1 MLRIIRSFLPL
12 GWVLIIIVLLIG
24 CTSSTTTENPRPVS
38 IAEINALKL
47 ESSPDLEALQR
58 ALGHSIEYYER
69 LPTDQRFQYGSF
81 GYSPEEMIASHQHF
95 LRILDLPEVERL
107 EKLQQNFLWFESLNE
122 KNQAFFTG
130 YYEPLLKGSL
140 NESEKFPVPL
150 YGVPSDLVTVNLRNF
165 NEKYGNG
172 ILRGKIVDQK
182 FVKYDDR
189 DEISY
194 QNSLQGRATPL
205 AWVNNDIELFFLQ
218 IQGSGVIEL
227 PNEVLY
233 RVNYADQNGHPY
245 RAIGKILLG
254 EIPREKMSL
263 KALKEYLYD
272 HPERVQ
278 EILNYNPSYIFFRHI
293 PGDGP
298 LGNIEVPL
306 TPERS
311 IAMDHRLVPKGGL
324 VFYET
329 NLPSEISPSEE
340 ILQRFA
346 VVQDTGGAIRGHGRA
361 DIFWGRGTPA
371 EKIAGPMKENGRI
384 FLLVARKEV
393 LNAESGI
400 STTVAKK

>member
-1 MLRIIRSFLPL
+1 MLRIIRSFPPL

-107 EKLQQNFLWFESLNE
+107 EKLQQDFLWFESLNE

-150 YGVPSDLVTVNLRNF
+150 YGVPSDLVTVNLSNF
-165 NEKYGNG
+165 DEKYGNG

-278 EILNYNPSYIFFRHI
+278 EILNYNPSYTFFRHI

>member
-1 MLRIIRSFLPL
+1 MLRIIRSFPLL

-278 EILNYNPSYIFFRHI
+278 EILNYNPSYTFFRHI

-329 NLPSEISPSEE
+329 NLPSKISPSEE

-393 LNAESGI
+393 LNAEREI